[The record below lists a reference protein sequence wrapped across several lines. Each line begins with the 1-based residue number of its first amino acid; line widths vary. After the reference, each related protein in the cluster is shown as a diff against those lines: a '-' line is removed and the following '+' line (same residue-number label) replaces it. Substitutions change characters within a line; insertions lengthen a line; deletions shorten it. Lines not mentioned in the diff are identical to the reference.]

1 MSRLKCQNRTD
12 ALLFRKCNPAV
23 IEDSLDRWLCAPAF
37 LRVCPFM
44 LPDAVKSV
52 CAVQVNGVPLLN
64 AISHRASDETE
75 GTKQLWRL
83 YERIRPGNVG
93 G

>member
-12 ALLFRKCNPAV
+12 ALSFRKCNPAV

-44 LPDAVKSV
+44 LPDAIESA
-52 CAVQVNGVPLLN
+52 CAVHLAVCPYG
-64 AISHRASDETE
+64 IRSHTHGQTQTE

-83 YERIRPGNVG
+83 YE
-93 G
+93 